1 MAFQEALRNTDFIV
15 RDEDSR
21 RLRLRIVMLENENV
35 DLYEQVASRD
45 DRVDLLE
52 QECEV
57 MRSQLDQAQ
66 EVISRRENE
75 ERAQAREFN
84 NLKVRRAIA

>member
-84 NLKVRRAIA
+84 NLKVRRVIA